1 MGNKR
6 FARQPQT
13 AADSL
18 IRAFGENVVR
28 HRKRCRMTQA
38 DLAYLSYLHPAAI
51 SEIERCTTNP
61 TLKTIH
67 AIALALDVEPMVL
80 LNRHL
85 FKSKTIDRQIAS
97 VEDQDEHPAPATE
110 HQIPGA

>member
-1 MGNKR
+1 MRNKR
-6 FARQPQT
+6 FTRPPQI

-38 DLAYLSYLHPAAI
+38 DLAHMSHLHPSAI
-51 SEIERCTTNP
+51 SEIERCATNP
-61 TLKTIH
+61 TMKTIH
-67 AIALALDVEPMVL
+67 AIALALGVEPMVL

-85 FKSKTIDRQIAS
+85 FKSKTITKQIAS
-97 VEDQDEHPAPATE
+97 VEDQCEQSDPETE
-110 HQIPGA
+110 